1 MSTDEIPPQPKT
13 AELPAADPIAI
24 LTRTLV
30 TGLRDINATLDSVV
44 HEGQRTNSRL
54 TRIEERVDEVEGRIG
69 RNSQRVQESSKVD
82 LDHEAKL
89 AAEIIA
95 RQELASK
102 VDSLT
107 ETQATQLAILGRL
120 DKVASNPTIK
130 VLAGM
135 LATALFTWLASHG
148 VHAP

>member
-1 MSTDEIPPQPKT
+1 MTIDDMPPQPT
-13 AELPAADPIAI
+13 TTQLPAADPMAVLQRTIIA
-24 LTRTLV
+24 
-30 TGLRDINATLDSVV
+30 GFRDINATLDSVV

-69 RNSQRVQESSKVD
+69 RNSARVQESSKVD
-82 LDHEAKL
+82 LEHEAKL
-89 AAEIIA
+89 AVEIIA

-102 VDSLT
+102 VDALT

-120 DKVASNPTIK
+120 DKVASNPTVK

-135 LATALFTWLASHG
+135 IATALLSYLASKGLH
-148 VHAP
+148 P

>member
-1 MSTDEIPPQPKT
+1 MPAQPKT
-13 AELPAADPIAI
+13 AELPAADPIAV

-89 AAEIIA
+89 ATEIVA
-95 RQELASK
+95 RQELAAK
-102 VDSLT
+102 VDALT

-120 DKVASNPTIK
+120 DKVASNPTVK

-135 LATALFTWLASHG
+135 IATAVLTWLASHG
-148 VHAP
+148 VHTP